1 MVETLSTSL
10 PDPQIKSA
18 RQRGASHVDFKSATS
33 AVASKEMR
41 NELNEMIEGIE
52 DPAAR
57 KAFESEMASFYHLFN
72 RFLVEKARDIKLCVH
87 ANQRLGQDQVTL
99 ARAGDPLRVAPPGN

>member
-1 MVETLSTSL
+1 
-10 PDPQIKSA
+10 
-18 RQRGASHVDFKSATS
+18 
-33 AVASKEMR
+33 MR
-41 NELNEMIEGIE
+41 NELNDLIEGIE

-87 ANQRLGQDQVTL
+87 ANQRLGQDQVAL